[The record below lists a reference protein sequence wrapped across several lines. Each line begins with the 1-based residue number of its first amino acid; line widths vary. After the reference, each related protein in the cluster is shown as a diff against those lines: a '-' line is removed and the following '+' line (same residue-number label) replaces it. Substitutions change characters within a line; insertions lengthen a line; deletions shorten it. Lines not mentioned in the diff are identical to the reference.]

1 MSKNDFVENMSTQQ
15 FSFIIFV
22 LLVFLTL
29 IMAFAFLT
37 NSIWTIGLA
46 LLVAL
51 VMPLFVYIDVRVERQ
66 RFTQAV
72 MLFLFL
78 VIFNYV
84 LQQYGPLW
92 TPYPFFTLALFQCLF
107 AGFFI
112 GLISNLLCERFL
124 KPRLESKLVK
134 KVDQHTLRPLPDK

>member
-15 FSFIIFV
+15 FSFFIFF
-22 LLVFLTL
+22 LLVFLIL
-29 IMAFAFLT
+29 IIAFAFLT
-37 NSIWTIGLA
+37 NTIWTIGLA

-51 VMPLFVYIDVRVERQ
+51 PMPLFIYIDVHVERK

-72 MLFLFL
+72 IGFFFI

-84 LQQYGPLW
+84 LLQYGPLW

-107 AGFFI
+107 AWFFI

-124 KPRLESKLVK
+124 KPRLKSKLVK
-134 KVDQHTLRPLPDK
+134 KVDQHTLRPLHDK